1 MAEPPPR
8 PPDDDE
14 TVVDQ
19 RWEVPPERR
28 VPVGEVREEA
38 VEEPPRRPMPR
49 LWPGLLALLVLVL
62 AGLGVA
68 FYLAQ
73 DDDEDG
79 AATTTTAAQRVEVPL
94 LVGLQEDRAL
104 ERLRDAELEGEVERR
119 EAAQPR
125 GVVVEQEPEQ
135 GARLEA
141 GETVRLVVSEGRPR
155 ATTGGTTT
163 EAAPEIARVPEVV
176 GLRSS
181 EATAR
186 LRAAGFDVRL
196 VSVPSDE
203 PAGVVVGQS
212 PRAGAEAEQGSEVRL
227 NVAQEAGSTAPATTA
242 EAEPE
247 PEPAT
252 VPDVVGQELAEA
264 ARAFADEGLK
274 VSVRYVPS
282 SEAQGRVVAQAQPA
296 GTERRRG
303 DTVQVNVSNGAEPQ
317 PAATVPVVVGRP
329 LADARQALEAAGYE
343 VLAVNL
349 EDEVRNENRVA
360 TQSPAGSAS
369 VARGSLVV
377 LYVTS

>member
-8 PPDDDE
+8 TPDDDE

-28 VPVGEVREEA
+28 VPVGEVRED
-38 VEEPPRRPMPR
+38 VVDEPPRRPMPR

-79 AATTTTAAQRVEVPL
+79 AATTTAAQRVEVPL
-94 LVGLQEDRAL
+94 LVGLREDRAL

-125 GVVVEQEPEQ
+125 GVVVEQQPEQ
-135 GARLEA
+135 GARLET

-155 ATTGGTTT
+155 ATTGGTTS
-163 EAAPEIARVPEVV
+163 EAAPETARVPEVV

-212 PRAGAEAEQGSEVRL
+212 PRAGDEAEEGSEVRL
-227 NVAQEAGSTAPATTA
+227 NVAQDAGSTAPATT
-242 EAEPE
+242 AEPE

-303 DTVQVNVSNGAEPQ
+303 DTVQVNVSNGPEPQ
-317 PAATVPVVVGRP
+317 PAATVPAVVGRP
-329 LADARQALEAAGYE
+329 LADARRAFEAAGYE

-360 TQSPAGSAS
+360 TQSPAGGAS